1 MSLSNCE
8 PMMVESAFM
17 AKPIAPVTNRP
28 MPRPGA
34 SSSRHSRLSMKL
46 PKRFGASR
54 KSSALREGGV
64 STTIRSQRS

>member
-1 MSLSNCE
+1 MPFIAN
-8 PMMVESAFM
+8 PT
-17 AKPIAPVTNRP
+17 APVTRRP

-34 SSSRHSRLSMKL
+34 SSNRHNLLSMKL

-64 STTIRSQRS
+64 STTIRSHLSSARS